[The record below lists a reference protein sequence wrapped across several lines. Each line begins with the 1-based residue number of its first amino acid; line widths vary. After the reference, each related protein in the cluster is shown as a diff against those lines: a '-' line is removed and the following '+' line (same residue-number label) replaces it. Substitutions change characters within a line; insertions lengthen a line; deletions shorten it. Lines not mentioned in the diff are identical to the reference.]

1 MAKFINCVGA
11 SLALIVFSIV
21 TSGCTSTL
29 IVSGVSSASSGA
41 TSVSGSGT
49 KVESYQI
56 ADYKTVISATLQ
68 AAKTLALNVKK
79 ETIDIDQAS
88 FRFSDNKD
96 RAVDV
101 IIEQRTE
108 TMTYIQVDSG
118 WFGPAGMG
126 RILMR
131 QILVELGASGD
142 SLEENR

>member
-1 MAKFINCVGA
+1 MAKLMNCACA

-21 TSGCTSTL
+21 TNGCTSTL
-29 IVSGVSSASSGA
+29 IVGGMSTASSGA

-68 AAKTLALNVKK
+68 AAEKLALKVKK
-79 ETIDIDQAS
+79 ETIDIDRS
-88 FRFSDNKD
+88 LFRFSDNKD

-108 TMTYIQVDSG
+108 TMTYIKVDSG
-118 WFGPAGMG
+118 WFGPLGMG
-126 RILMR
+126 RLLMR
-131 QILVELGASGD
+131 QILAELGASGG
-142 SLEENR
+142 SLKDG

>member
-1 MAKFINCVGA
+1 MDRLIKWANKFFT
-11 SLALIVFSIV
+11 LIVFVIV
-21 TSGCTSTL
+21 TNGCTTTL
-29 IVSGVSSASSGA
+29 IVGGMSSASSGA

-68 AAKTLALNVKK
+68 AAETLALNVKK
-79 ETIDIDQAS
+79 ENIDIDRS
-88 FRFSDNKD
+88 LFRVSDNND

-108 TMTYIQVDSG
+108 TMTYIKVNSG
-118 WFGPAGMG
+118 WFGPLGMG
-126 RILMR
+126 RLLMR

-142 SLEENR
+142 SLEDG

>member
-1 MAKFINCVGA
+1 MCA
-11 SLALIVFSIV
+11 SLALIVFFIV
-21 TSGCTSTL
+21 TNGCTSTL
-29 IVSGVSSASSGA
+29 IVGGMSSASSGA

-68 AAKTLALNVKK
+68 AAETLALNVKK
-79 ETIDIDQAS
+79 ENIDIDRS
-88 FRFSDNKD
+88 LFRFSDNND

-108 TMTYIQVDSG
+108 TMTYIKVNSG
-118 WFGPAGMG
+118 WFGPLGMG
-126 RILMR
+126 RLLMR

-142 SLEENR
+142 SLEDG